1 MNKKEYLITLIAILV
16 IDIALIVTRIFYE
29 YLNWTW
35 IFVII
40 AAGYLYLRYKIS
52 GPLQVFSNKF
62 NMLVDYDLDVQGAKE
77 LCKSRLEEAP
87 TKTTRT
93 LYSVYLGM
101 ATYYCGEYEDAIKVF
116 NQIELKKL
124 NPAYHVLIFA
134 FTAYAAYEL
143 EDYETFNLSIE
154 RIRNIQNTVNRR
166 FLGFVSSYIQ
176 VLEAMQNLEDN
187 PEHYREVIENQFS
200 RNDGYIST
208 KLTYNY
214 RMAHYFSVIND
225 EIEMDKCLARV
236 IANGKEHHTALQAK
250 KMFKNNVN
258 IEDYVFAE
266 EEPLEDI
273 ENVEDQQLL
282 THEVDEVES
291 IEEVETIDEME
302 KDKKDDD
309 LFK

>member
-1 MNKKEYLITLIAILV
+1 MNKKEYLVTLIAILI
-16 IDIALIVTRIFYE
+16 IDVALIITGILQ
-29 YLNWTW
+29 YLQWTW

-40 AAGYLYLRYKIS
+40 AAGYLYLRYKLS

-77 LCKSRLEEAP
+77 LCQSKLNEAP
-87 TKTTRT
+87 TKSTRI

-124 NPAYHVLIFA
+124 NTAYHVLIFA
-134 FTAYAAYEL
+134 FTAYSAYEL
-143 EDYETFNLSIE
+143 GDMETFNISIE

-187 PEHYREVIENQFS
+187 PEHYREVIESQFS

-214 RMAHYFSVIND
+214 RMAHYYRVIND
-225 EIEMDKCLARV
+225 ELEMDKCLAKV
-236 IANGKEHHTALQAK
+236 IANGKEHHTALQAR
-250 KMFKNNVN
+250 KMFKNTVNVEDYIFEEEQP
-258 IEDYVFAE
+258 IEDVE
-266 EEPLEDI
+266 T
-273 ENVEDQQLL
+273 VEDQQLL
-282 THEVDEVES
+282 THEVDGVES
-291 IEEVETIDEME
+291 IEEVETIDEIV
-302 KDKKDDD
+302 KDDD